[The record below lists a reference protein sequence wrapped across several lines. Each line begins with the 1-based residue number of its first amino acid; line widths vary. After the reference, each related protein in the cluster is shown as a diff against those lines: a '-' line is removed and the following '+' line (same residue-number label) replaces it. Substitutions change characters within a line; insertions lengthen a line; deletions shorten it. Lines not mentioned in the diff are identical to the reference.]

1 MAMEASGSAKRG
13 PAGRAHSRGNG
24 APVRS
29 NSNVNA
35 LTPTCIT
42 TASRWHTANGSP
54 AIGHERSRSL
64 EECRDDVR
72 RGWEWQYLNGLFH
85 PELLSF
91 QEHRLPVR
99 AVAFSPDGRLHGLC
113 QSGQW
118 GSNDPGEV
126 IVWDVASGTENFRWK
141 ASTGPVTD
149 LAFSSDGRLLA
160 AGTGSWTQDD
170 NTVKV
175 WDVTSGR
182 ELRPLVS
189 RVGRI
194 LSVAFCRRSPIDCR
208 RRGPRRPTMGWDPS
222 TPASRST

>member
-1 MAMEASGSAKRG
+1 METARGSEQLQRERVDANLYYHRIALAHREWL
-13 PAGRAHSRGNG
+13 AGHRTRA
-24 APVRS
+24 VQ
-29 NSNVNA
+29 
-35 LTPTCIT
+35 I
-42 TASRWHTANGSP
+42 
-54 AIGHERSRSL
+54 L

-99 AVAFSPDGRLHGLC
+99 AVAFSPDGRLLASA
-113 QSGQW
+113 SGQW

-222 TPASRST
+222 IPASRST